1 MELETVEKTRDSDG
15 KQILKAKGRSL
26 EYILDARLARGTMA
40 DLTTSPK
47 WVLTGLPKAV
57 ATQMFHD
64 ICVTG
69 ILNAGDVIPLIH
81 EGTLFPPDTNPF
93 PTGSITIEVD
103 PSTLYSAIKNVC
115 DLFSMGFRLIKN
127 GDSGELWFDI
137 YAGSDRTMRQTTLPA
152 VIFSSEFGNLQ
163 NTTELTSSALYKNV
177 AYVISPVGSEVVYAQ
192 DVDPAV
198 SGFQRKMIMVK
209 ADDIKDTV
217 PADATAKM
225 IQRGMEEL
233 AKNRMFSAFDG
244 EISHSSQYKYGVD
257 YNLGDLVELQN
268 EDGAM
273 SDMRVTEQ
281 IFVSDPNG
289 DRSYPTLVVDKFIPS
304 GSWLSQP
311 PAKEWLN
318 FTTEQWD
325 DM

>member
-1 MELETVEKTRDSDG
+1 MEIETVEKTKDPDG
-15 KQILKAKGRSL
+15 KQVLKAKGRSL
-26 EYILDARLARGTMA
+26 EYILDNRLARGTMD
-40 DLTTSPK
+40 DLTTAPK
-47 WVLTGLPKAV
+47 WTLTGLPKAI

-69 ILNAGDVIPLIH
+69 ILDAGDIIPLIH
-81 EGTLFPPDTNPF
+81 EGSLFPPDTIPF
-93 PTGSITIEVD
+93 PSDSITIEVD

-115 DLFSMGFRLIKN
+115 DLFSMGFRLLKN
-127 GDSGELWFDI
+127 GDAGELWFDI

-152 VIFSSEFGNLQ
+152 VVFSSDFGNLQ

-177 AYVISPVGSEVVYAQ
+177 AYVISPVGSEIVYAQ

-198 SGFQRKMIMVK
+198 NGFKRKMIMVK

-217 PADATAKM
+217 PSVASAKM
-225 IQRGMEEL
+225 IQRGKEEL

-244 EISHSSQYKYGVD
+244 EVSHYSQYKYGVD

-268 EDGAM
+268 DDGAM
-273 SDMRVTEQ
+273 SDMRVNEQ
-281 IFVSDPNG
+281 IFVSDQNG
-289 DRSYPTLVVDKFIPS
+289 DRSYPTLTVDKFIPS
-304 GSWLSQP
+304 GSWLAQP

-318 FTTEQWD
+318 FTTEEWQ